1 MGSDKDE
8 GMQQVMMRESV
19 NTTERP
25 TQSKAR
31 GGSSPTPLEMIEGLK
46 DRLKEKRD
54 ALGLSQL
61 DVARQIIFWNNKQHE
76 HKVLSRSAYC
86 MYESGEVVPDL
97 SKIVLLAT
105 VLKCDPQ
112 WLAFGIGEQSTDMP
126 GMIEEVDYIA
136 DGEVWIALK
145 PWTFDEDW
153 IVSRFEVTPEA
164 LALYTVND
172 FSTNL
177 KPGDVAVVR
186 RGSEPGSSHAEYV
199 YAQNGIASVAS
210 ITRPHRNGPYRV
222 YSADRKKFDEVDPGE
237 LHFLGKVVGKVSD
250 L

>member
-1 MGSDKDE
+1 
-8 GMQQVMMRESV
+8 MQQVMMREADV
-19 NTTERP
+19 AFVAP
-25 TQSKAR
+25 TQSKQR
-31 GGSSPTPLEMIEGLK
+31 GGHTPTMLEMIEGLK

-54 ALGLSQL
+54 ALGMSQL

-126 GMIEEVDYIA
+126 GMIEEVDYIQ
-136 DGEVWIALK
+136 DGEAWVTLK

-153 IVSRFEVTPEA
+153 IVSRFEVAPEA

-172 FSTNL
+172 FSTSL
-177 KPGDVAVVR
+177 KPGDVAIIR
-186 RGSEPGSSHAEYV
+186 RGQEPSATHAEYV
-199 YAQNGIASVAS
+199 FAQGGVPAVAS
-210 ITRPHRNGPYRV
+210 ITRPHRGGPYRV
-222 YSADRKKFDEVDPGE
+222 YGADRKKFTEVDPDE
-237 LHFLGKVVGKVSD
+237 LHFLGKVVGKVSE